1 MNILIS
7 NDDGIYANGIKALC
21 EALSSSYDVY
31 LIAPNQERS
40 AAGHSITLNSPLR
53 VEEVGSLYGTKHS
66 WAVSGTPGDCVKIGV
81 NAILSSEEQPD
92 IIISG
97 INHGPNLGHDIIYSG
112 TVSCAIEGAMM
123 NIPSIAVS
131 LNSYKPEF
139 EDLSDL
145 VDEKL
150 KLYERA
156 VKNSKEQDI
165 VSFRKEEI
173 KSPLKKEDEF
183 ISSEKLIKESINKQ
197 QLSMPQPQAAPVQTP
212 KITSDMDSKGDKKS
226 RIIAMHKEG
235 RQDIEIA
242 RELGI
247 SVTEVQLALRLLPKV

>member
-1 MNILIS
+1 MGNTLIILLGYVITFILI
-7 NDDGIYANGIKALC
+7 L
-21 EALSSSYDVY
+21 V
-31 LIAPNQERS
+31 
-40 AAGHSITLNSPLR
+40 
-53 VEEVGSLYGTKHS
+53 
-66 WAVSGTPGDCVKIGV
+66 
-81 NAILSSEEQPD
+81 
-92 IIISG
+92 IISLLLRIRKIERKL
-97 INHGPNLGHDIIYSG
+97 INFSPTEAY
-112 TVSCAIEGAMM
+112 AIMENMHEM
-123 NIPSIAVS
+123 VLESSRIADS
-131 LNSYKPEF
+131 LDAAIKQKEAVL

-156 VKNSKEQDI
+156 VKSSKEQEI

-197 QLSMPQPQAAPVQTP
+197 QLSMPQPQASPVQTP
-212 KITSDMDSKGDKKS
+212 KTTSDVDNKGDKKS

>member
-1 MNILIS
+1 MGNTLIILLGYVITFILI
-7 NDDGIYANGIKALC
+7 L
-21 EALSSSYDVY
+21 V
-31 LIAPNQERS
+31 
-40 AAGHSITLNSPLR
+40 
-53 VEEVGSLYGTKHS
+53 
-66 WAVSGTPGDCVKIGV
+66 
-81 NAILSSEEQPD
+81 
-92 IIISG
+92 IISLLLRIRKIERKL
-97 INHGPNLGHDIIYSG
+97 INFSPTEAY
-112 TVSCAIEGAMM
+112 AIMENMHEM
-123 NIPSIAVS
+123 VLESSRIADS
-131 LNSYKPEF
+131 LDAAIKQKEAVL

-212 KITSDMDSKGDKKS
+212 KITSDMDNKGDKKS

>member
-1 MNILIS
+1 MGNTLIILLGYVITFILI
-7 NDDGIYANGIKALC
+7 L
-21 EALSSSYDVY
+21 V
-31 LIAPNQERS
+31 
-40 AAGHSITLNSPLR
+40 
-53 VEEVGSLYGTKHS
+53 
-66 WAVSGTPGDCVKIGV
+66 
-81 NAILSSEEQPD
+81 
-92 IIISG
+92 IISLLLRIRKIERKL
-97 INHGPNLGHDIIYSG
+97 INFSPTEAY
-112 TVSCAIEGAMM
+112 AIMENMHEM
-123 NIPSIAVS
+123 VLESSRIADS
-131 LNSYKPEF
+131 LDAAIKQKEAVL

-156 VKNSKEQDI
+156 VKNSEEQDI

-197 QLSMPQPQAAPVQTP
+197 QLSIPQPQAAPVQTP